1 MGVLPYYMF
10 NLNDERARRVGL
22 IIQNLVDLDPG
33 MNWKFDDNN
42 MRFLRRKFAL
52 RDSLDYQLGFFAA
65 MTYTVRLYKKLG
77 DICNSFEYLLSKC
90 DSIPLKERSEA
101 MRLLRHTMAVMDIR
115 GGQGLPEYSSEG
127 QSQTPPSRMEER
139 YEQMRRGEVKPRF
152 RSDVPTERL
161 KELRKKGYS
170 YERIAQET
178 GLSKSAVIYR
188 LK

>member
-1 MGVLPYYMF
+1 MGVLPYYMY

-22 IIQNLVDLDPG
+22 IIQNLVDQDPG
-33 MNWKFDDNN
+33 MNRKYDDND
-42 MRFLRRKFAL
+42 MWFLRRKFAL
-52 RDSLDYQLGFFAA
+52 RNSLDYQLGFFAA
-65 MTYTVRLYKKLG
+65 LAYTVRLYKKLG

-90 DSIPLKERSEA
+90 DNIPLVERSEA
-101 MRLLRHTMAVMDIR
+101 MRLLRHTMDVMNIR
-115 GGQGLPEYSSEG
+115 GGQGLPRCSSEG
-127 QSQTPPSRMEER
+127 QPQTPPSKMDQR

-161 KELRKKGYS
+161 KELRKEGYS